1 MPVLEHAESSSDVQ
15 RDPGDARQLRA
26 DDPGWGEM
34 RVALA
39 TIGPLLLTV
48 WIVVG
53 FGIL

>member
-1 MPVLEHAESSSDVQ
+1 MSILEHAESSAAVQ
-15 RDPGDARQLRA
+15 RDPGDTHQLRA
-26 DDPGWGEM
+26 DSGWGEM